1 MFYPQPYTTWQVESV
16 LSCILL
22 SLLECLYVELGH
34 PEQRVI
40 LYKVQYDLL
49 SKKNLIDVDIGLLID
64 VDIGLLVFL
73 QLFFIYLRVMVE
85 VFYYVLHVLNDHLSP
100 INRVISVINN
110 ARDHI
115 LHLV

>member
-1 MFYPQPYTTWQVESV
+1 
-16 LSCILL
+16 
-22 SLLECLYVELGH
+22 VELGH

-49 SKKNLIDVDIGLLID
+49 SKKNLIDVDIGLL
-64 VDIGLLVFL
+64 VFL
-73 QLFFIYLRVMVE
+73 HLCFIYLREMVE
-85 VFYYVLHVLNDHLSP
+85 VFYYVLHVMNDHLNP
-100 INRVISVINN
+100 INTVISVINN

>member
-1 MFYPQPYTTWQVESV
+1 MV
-16 LSCILL
+16 
-22 SLLECLYVELGH
+22 LGH
-34 PEQRVI
+34 SEQRVI
-40 LYKVQYDLL
+40 LYIVYHDLL
-49 SKKNLIDVDIGLLID
+49 SKKNLIGVDIGLID